1 MNEVILLDENE
12 KIVRKYKLLRHKIM
26 VHYHRGCIYLNIT
39 KIVAAIA
46 FLLFT
51 LIGISVSQRTGNLM
65 AWLLWW
71 VIIIILNC
79 VIFIITDYCKYLM
92 KTKVIPYLQDDDRLD
107 FGEYDL
113 FTEEDAEEEKEDE
126 EA

>member
-1 MNEVILLDENE
+1 MDENE
-12 KIVRKYKLLRHKIM
+12 KIVKKYKLLRHKIII
-26 VHYHRGCIYLNIT
+26 HYHRGCKYLVIT

-51 LIGISVSQRTGNLM
+51 VIGVAVSHRTGNLM

-71 VIIIILNC
+71 VIVIIINC
-79 VIFIITDYCKYLM
+79 IVFMITDYCKYLM
-92 KTKVIPYLQDDDRLD
+92 KTKVIPYLEDDDLLD

-113 FTEEDAEEEKEDE
+113 FTEQDEEDDEEDE
-126 EA
+126 EE